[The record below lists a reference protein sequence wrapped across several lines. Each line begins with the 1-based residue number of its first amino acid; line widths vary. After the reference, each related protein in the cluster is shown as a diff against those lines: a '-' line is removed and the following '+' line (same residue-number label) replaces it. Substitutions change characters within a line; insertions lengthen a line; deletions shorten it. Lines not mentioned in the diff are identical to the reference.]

1 MRSIY
6 SDFPKCHFGLVLAMC
21 IISGNHLIVPVDKDP
36 YLQRI
41 EASKSCP
48 LGEKMVL
55 EFLQKESWLFIATR
69 IGS

>member
-1 MRSIY
+1 
-6 SDFPKCHFGLVLAMC
+6 MC
-21 IISGNHLIVPVDKDP
+21 IISGNHVRVLVDKEP

-55 EFLQKESWLFIATR
+55 EFLQNESWLFIATR

>member
-1 MRSIY
+1 
-6 SDFPKCHFGLVLAMC
+6 MC
-21 IISGNHLIVPVDKDP
+21 IISGNHVIGPVDKEP

-41 EASKSCP
+41 EANESCP

-55 EFLQKESWLFIATR
+55 EFLQKESWLFIAKR